1 MTVTQALRKPGSW
14 GFKLSAGTPRDVLDR
29 IDRFGHI
36 AISMGRVDCRVDGD
50 GLLRSARYVGVVRS
64 VKKADER
71 SGATSS
77 LGGAGMEIWLGDGKT
92 GSVFENATVFSSGG
106 WVSTI
111 QALLPASGAV
121 VEGTIHPV
129 IGVYSG
135 QHQWQDPRTAIDY
148 VCDTFT
154 TDADDPVDWRVNGDG
169 TLDAGYASD
178 LFVTDPVCL
187 VVRRDEGGVDM
198 TRRGLGGTAALTADT
213 EDFATRAVVLA
224 SGNGRSVATGAAD
237 LAPGLNP
244 YKDVHGNAV
253 AITKL
258 VSESRTEAIAAG
270 ARAQLA
276 LDQSSTP
283 HTALTLSTSEYDVR
297 GSVSVGDWLYAYNP
311 HVGLVGADG
320 DPEIVFRGQR
330 LRPQRLR
337 LVEMTWPVAEGM
349 SVAYRDGDGG
359 WVDLTE
365 YVQWENGSTT
375 LVVGD
380 TTRLLSAV
388 GEQVGSRPVADTSVP
403 AAPTFVLPFRQ
414 AVYQSAASGVTKAQ
428 VQVEWTKPANTD
440 GTLVLDGD
448 RYEIQ
453 YRTGSTPIWPSTH
466 GQMSAY
472 THGQLAA
479 GTHAQPITYQ
489 AGPWQSAWT
498 QWDDTDQL
506 LQELTPGVPYD
517 IRIRAYDQANPANV
531 SAWSATTTVQT
542 VGDTIAPATPAPP
555 SVAAS
560 RIAVQI
566 THELGRSDGGTYNL
580 DADLHH
586 LEIHAQYAPSFFP
599 DESTRI
605 GKLLA
610 TNGMMLA
617 GIPAVGTFPVEFTDD
632 VYIKVIAVDEAG
644 NQSSPSEAAQ
654 SSVLLIDDAH
664 ISDLT
669 VTKVTAGTIN
679 AAWILAGSIKTGT
692 TGARMEADADG
703 LRLYNASNVETVNL
717 DADTGNAEIT
727 GMFQS
732 GTSGRRVVINPGA
745 TTVPEIWFYPTTS
758 ATRHAYIN
766 SLGTD
771 DEVWLGMNSGP
782 TADSGGNQT
791 TLVLAPT
798 FGIVEYN
805 AEGMAGGP
813 LGSRRGGWMLVNDF
827 ESYLGWTDDSTGT
840 DWYHRIDSAGS
851 HTFRGRF
858 GKTATLGSRS
868 ALHVD
873 QVSGSGTSMSYSY
886 GTTYVTTPLPF
897 IEIQGTSGSPPTAS
911 SHAVTARSATGFS
924 IQYPAGNCDVF
935 VWAIRYG

>member
-14 GFKLSAGTPRDVLDR
+14 GLKLGADTPRHVLDR
-29 IDRFGHI
+29 IDRFGHV

-64 VKKADER
+64 VKLADED

-77 LGGAGMEIWLGDGKT
+77 IGGAGMEIWLGDGKS
-92 GSVFENATVFSSGG
+92 GSVYENATTFASGG
-106 WVSTI
+106 FVSTI

-121 VEGTIHPV
+121 VEGTIHSV
-129 IGVYSG
+129 TGIYSG
-135 QHQWQDPRTAIDY
+135 THQWQDPRTAIDY
-148 VCDTFT
+148 VTDTFT
-154 TDADDPVDWRVNGDG
+154 TDPVDPVDWRVNGDG
-169 TLDAGYASD
+169 TLDAGHASD

-187 VVRRDEGGVDM
+187 VVRRDRGGVDM
-198 TRRGLGGTAALTADT
+198 TRRGLGGAAALTADV

-244 YKDVHGNAV
+244 YKDLHGNPV

-258 VSESRTEAIAAG
+258 VSESRTAATAAD

-297 GSVSVGDWLYAYNP
+297 GSVAVGDWLHAYNP
-311 HVGLVGADG
+311 HVGLVGVDG
-320 DPEIVFRGQR
+320 DPEVVFRGER
-330 LRPQRLR
+330 LRPRKLR
-337 LVEMTWPVAEGM
+337 LVEMTWPIARGM
-349 SVAYRDGDGG
+349 SVAYRDGDGD

-403 AAPTFVLPFRQ
+403 AAPGFVLPFRQ

-428 VQVEWTKPANTD
+428 VQVEWTKPSNTD
-440 GTLVLDGD
+440 GTLVIDGD

-453 YRTGSTPIWPSTH
+453 YRTGSTPVFPSTH

-479 GTHAQPITYQ
+479 GTHGQPITYE

-517 IRIRAYDQANPANV
+517 IRIRAYDNADPANV
-531 SAWSATTTVQT
+531 STWSATTTVQT
-542 VGDTIAPATPAPP
+542 VGDTLAPATPAPP

-566 THELGRSDGGTYNL
+566 THELGRSDGGTFNL

-586 LEIHAQYAPSFFP
+586 LEIHAQYTPSFFP
-599 DESTRI
+599 DETTRI

-617 GIPAVGTFPVEFTDD
+617 EIPAVGTFPVEFVDD

-669 VTKVTAGTIN
+669 VSKVTAGTIQ
-679 AAWILAGSIKTGT
+679 AAWILAGSIKTAT
-692 TGARMEADADG
+692 SGARMEADAAG
-703 LRLYNASNVETVNL
+703 LRLYDPSGTNTVNL
-717 DADTGNAEIT
+717 NANTGEGVFT
-727 GMFQS
+727 GEVRT
-732 GTSGRRVVINPGA
+732 GTSGQRVVLDPSNTFGNPSVRMYDNSTTNYVELAAFDSNFEVQARRVSDDA
-745 TTVPEIWFYPTTS
+745 TNGGRIFFDLASDGSGS
-758 ATRHAYIN
+758 AY
-766 SLGTD
+766 
-771 DEVWLGMNSGP
+771 LGMQNPS
-782 TADSGGNQT
+782 
-791 TLVLAPT
+791 V
-798 FGIVEYN
+798 
-805 AEGMAGGP
+805 
-813 LGSRRGGWMLVNDF
+813 
-827 ESYLGWTDDSTGT
+827 
-840 DWYHRIDSAGS
+840 DWYHQVASNGAHRFKGL
-851 HTFRGRF
+851 FGRV
-858 GKTATLGSRS
+858 ATLGGLG
-868 ALHVD
+868 ALHID
-873 QVSGSGTSMSYSY
+873 QVGGSGSSLSYSY
-886 GTTYVTTPLPF
+886 GATYATTPLPF
-897 IEIQGTSGSPPTAS
+897 VEIQGTSGSPPTAS

-935 VWAIRYG
+935 VWAIRHI